1 MKGKDIIRSSTIE
14 YLSYISST
22 GENLIDVIYNDEN
35 IWMSQKMLG
44 LLYDVEANTITYH
57 LQKLFN
63 TNEINEND
71 VMQEFKIKS
80 SNNKEY
86 FVKHYNLNAIISVGY
101 KVNSEKALQ
110 FRKWANNVLEKVV
123 VQGYY
128 LDKERLKSGGT
139 ILNKEYYDH
148 LLEDIREIRLSERI
162 FYLKIT
168 DIYATSLDY
177 DRNSQ
182 TTKDF
187 FAKVQNKIHYAIH
200 GNTAPELIFNRVDAE
215 KENMGLTNW
224 KSSPYGKINRTD
236 VVIAK
241 NYLSKEELESMER
254 IVSAYLDLAEQMAK
268 DHIPMTMKDWAEY
281 LDSVLK
287 LTRKDILKDAGKITR
302 EIAERKALSEFEKF
316 RIIQDNKFLGEFERY
331 CLSLIDDKDLSKT
344 E

>member
-63 TNEINEND
+63 SNEINEND
-71 VMQEFKIKS
+71 VMREFKIKS

-187 FAKVQNKIHYAIH
+187 FARVQNKIHYAIH
-200 GNTAPELIFNRVDAE
+200 GNTASELIFNRVDAE

-331 CLSLIDDKDLSKT
+331 CLSLIDDKDLSKK